1 MVSIQNAC
9 QLFTLDTSIQV
20 TLMSYLRQCRDLKM
34 VQQETRKL
42 DGQCVDFCDILK
54 DRCFFFFFSQ
64 TDCMPKTVRWN
75 VQKNYRR
82 TATRAVST
90 DFLSLLHC
98 PFVFN
103 DCIMLR
109 TIRARIFNKNPKISD
124 TQKYCYNHLIN

>member
-1 MVSIQNAC
+1 
-9 QLFTLDTSIQV
+9 
-20 TLMSYLRQCRDLKM
+20 MSTVYTRYKRPGDFDVLSSTVRDLKM

-42 DGQCVDFCDILK
+42 DGQCVDFCDVLK
-54 DRCFFFFFSQ
+54 DRCCFFSQ

-90 DFLSLLHC
+90 DCLWEFIYRCYTVS

-103 DCIMLR
+103 ACIMLR
-109 TIRARIFNKNPKISD
+109 TIRESVLNKNPKKLRRSKI
-124 TQKYCYNHLIN
+124 LL